1 MASRRQVL
9 QLGVLTGLVLPAAL
23 RAQQRRSLADPLR
36 LGVDHALVASGL
48 AAALQKGFGRDTGV
62 AVKLVAGPA
71 LPLLEALERGE
82 MDAALA
88 NAPQAEARLES
99 QGLVHDRRE
108 VATGEFV
115 IVGPAPRAGSSEL
128 AGLAAGHDG
137 ATVLQRLREAAL
149 AAPGDVRFLSAGDGS
164 GTHMAEQALWRLAR
178 IAPLPP
184 WYLSAEPGRGLI
196 AQAREQNA
204 YALVERGAWLRHRGA
219 PLALWVEGDPRLV
232 EAVHVMRSF
241 RVNHPA
247 ARMFVAWI
255 TGPKGRRVV
264 AAQRGYRITRA

>member
-1 MASRRQVL
+1 
-9 QLGVLTGLVLPAAL
+9 
-23 RAQQRRSLADPLR
+23 
-36 LGVDHALVASGL
+36 
-48 AAALQKGFGRDTGV
+48 
-62 AVKLVAGPA
+62 
-71 LPLLEALERGE
+71 

-99 QGLVHDRRE
+99 QGLVHDRRA

-115 IVGPAPRAGSSEL
+115 IVGPEARAGSEEL

-137 ATVLQRLREAAL
+137 AAALQRLREIAL
-149 AAPGDVRFLSAGDGS
+149 AAPGAIRFLSAGDGS
-164 GTHMAEQALWRLAR
+164 GTHAAEQALWRLAR
-178 IAPLPP
+178 MAPLPP
-184 WYLSAEPGRGLI
+184 WYLSADPARGLI
-196 AQAREQNA
+196 AQAREHSA

-232 EAVHVMRSF
+232 EAVHVMRAF

-264 AAQRGYRITRA
+264 AVQRGYRVAQA